1 MVRQFPALRSEDQTH
16 VFGNQRVT
24 GAQVGLSLTTSLTQ
38 TSFRLVAHSKRCGD
52 FVSDPEQRAHHT
64 PRHFR
69 IKTTYAIRSNNKIRW
84 VKNVPLDK
92 FQHLAIGR
100 RPHWLHQIENESR

>member
-1 MVRQFPALRSEDQTH
+1 M
-16 VFGNQRVT
+16 T
-24 GAQVGLSLTTSLTQ
+24 GAQVGLCLKA
-38 TSFRLVAHSKRCGD
+38 AHSKYRGD

-69 IKTTYAIRSNNKIRW
+69 IKTTYAIRSNNKIGW

-92 FQHLAIGR
+92 FQHHAIGR
-100 RPHWLHQIENESR
+100 RPMRLHQIEHESGRTIVPLMHNPIVGS